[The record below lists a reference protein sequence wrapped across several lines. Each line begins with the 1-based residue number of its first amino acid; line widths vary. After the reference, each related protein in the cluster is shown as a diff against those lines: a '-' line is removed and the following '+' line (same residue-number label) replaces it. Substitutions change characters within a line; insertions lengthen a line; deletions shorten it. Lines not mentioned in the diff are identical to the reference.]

1 MLTQRVSWETKRV
14 KCNQNLGVAFFWANT
29 ESSPPPPYKQ
39 IPTTK
44 SSPTKRRS
52 QSLQKQN
59 PEILNLRNK
68 TEKITTKRQ
77 NKIKITFPYP
87 TPPKKKKKGL
97 GSLSLLTT
105 IQYVQSSSMLLWAT
119 MGMIISKQS
128 PNLKTPPVALVSNFN
143 NFDSIQDR
151 P

>member
-68 TEKITTKRQ
+68 TEKITTKKQ
-77 NKIKITFPYP
+77 NKIKITFPN
-87 TPPKKKKKGL
+87 KKKSL

-128 PNLKTPPVALVSNFN
+128 PNLKTPPVALVLNFN

>member
-68 TEKITTKRQ
+68 TEKITTKKQ
-77 NKIKITFPYP
+77 NKIKITFPN
-87 TPPKKKKKGL
+87 KKKSL

>member
-14 KCNQNLGVAFFWANT
+14 KCDQKLFFWANT

-87 TPPKKKKKGL
+87 SPKKKKKGL